1 MSTGAKIFLGL
12 LVVGFLLALLG
23 GGMLMMF
30 QVFNRT
36 TRETIKPVQEANQTV
51 QTQVAQLLN
60 PTPTIKPDP
69 ITIIHE
75 VRSLARL
82 ETIQYSV
89 EKVITAELSQGS
101 FDFLFGDRLLFV
113 AHGSVIA
120 GIDLQKLKESDFVLH
135 DNVLYVNL
143 PPAEIFSA
151 TLDNSK
157 SYIYDRS
164 TGLLQKGDLN
174 LETQARTAAEE
185 EIRKAALEDGIMEQ
199 AQLNAENYLSRL
211 LRQLGFPDVM
221 FGLP

>member
-1 MSTGAKIFLGL
+1 MSTGAKLFLGL

-120 GIDLQKLKESDFVLH
+120 GIDLQKLKESDFVLQ

>member
-12 LVVGFLLALLG
+12 LVVGLILALLG
-23 GGMLMMF
+23 GGMLMLF

-120 GIDLQKLKESDFVLH
+120 GIDLQKLEESDFVLQ
-135 DNVLYVNL
+135 DNMLYVNL

-199 AQLNAENYLSRL
+199 AQVNAENYLSRL

>member
-12 LVVGFLLALLG
+12 LTAGLIVALIVGVFLVL
-23 GGMLMMF
+23 F

-36 TRETIKPVQEANQTV
+36 TLETIRPVQEANQTV

-60 PTPTIKPDP
+60 PTPTVKPDP

-89 EKVITAELSQGS
+89 EKVITAELNQGA
-101 FDFLFGDRLLFV
+101 FDFLFGDRLLLV
-113 AHGSVIA
+113 AHGAVIA
-120 GIDLQKLKESDFVLH
+120 GVDLQKLQDSNFVIK
-135 DNVLYVNL
+135 DDVLYVAL

-151 TLDNSK
+151 ALDNSK

-174 LETQARTAAEE
+174 LETQARVAAEE
-185 EIRKAALEDGIMEQ
+185 EIRKAALEDGILEQ
-199 AQLNAENYLSRL
+199 ARINAENYLSRL
-211 LRQLGFPDVM
+211 LRQLGFPEVV
-221 FGLP
+221 FGAP

>member
-120 GIDLQKLKESDFVLH
+120 GIDLQKLKESDFVLQ